1 MVGKA
6 PEREWVVTRA
16 RVWRPRRDALMRN
29 LTTKS
34 DQNSKRVSV
43 LSKMPSYTLTASVT
57 MPRPEMTYSMN
68 VTMKNMTV
76 LSTPSAEQDL
86 TPQSWKQP
94 AKNAGIV
101 ERVMTTIKR
110 MMPTVQKTRLT
121 RSEAMSKM
129 SKEIAYQSNNSS
141 LYRAEGGRVQS

>member
-1 MVGKA
+1 
-6 PEREWVVTRA
+6 
-16 RVWRPRRDALMRN
+16 MRN

-129 SKEIAYQSNNSS
+129 SKEIAYQSKFFCRVYSGFS
-141 LYRAEGGRVQS
+141 LLIFTLSVTFSFKTIVTVPLV